1 MSTKRFS
8 FPCFVKIFLKAK
20 AVFHDIFCRVDA
32 HIAVMPRL
40 VGYSGYVLLVFW
52 VPQNKSVLGAV
63 LNASS
68 KFAPRRKA
76 GRGTVLLFCFV
87 KIFLKAK
94 AVFHNIFCR
103 VGAHIAVMPRLIGY
117 SRNVLLVFWV
127 PQNKSVLGT
136 VLIHPLERIEFFI
149 VMLKVGIIFPVIG

>member
-1 MSTKRFS
+1 MTMLYKRILRAQMSTKCFS
-8 FPCFVKIFLKAK
+8 FPCFA
-20 AVFHDIFCRVDA
+20 
-32 HIAVMPRL
+32 
-40 VGYSGYVLLVFW
+40 
-52 VPQNKSVLGAV
+52 
-63 LNASS
+63 
-68 KFAPRRKA
+68 
-76 GRGTVLLFCFV
+76 

-117 SRNVLLVFWV
+117 PRNVLLVFWV
-127 PQNKSVLGT
+127 PQNKSVLGA